1 MKGYCGKILFVDLS
15 EGSIEERDIP
25 DEIYEKYL
33 SGSGLGAYILY
44 NNIPQN
50 AEPLG
55 SDNILGFVSGLLT
68 GTGSIITGRWL
79 AVCKSPLTG
88 GWGDANCGGNF
99 APALKRCG
107 YDGIFFQGISQN
119 PVYLKID
126 DNGATLEDA
135 SHVWG
140 KDAVTAED
148 ILEKENRGKRKPSI
162 AVIGEAGEKLSL
174 ISGICNDRGR
184 IAARSGCGAVMG
196 SKKLKA
202 VVLDGS
208 KKISCHNPEAVK
220 SISRELTDKINKNE
234 LPNIVKGFMMPVV
247 AKILNGKNVTSM
259 DGMMQAPMFK
269 KWGTITINQMA
280 VVTGDSPVKNW
291 AGSVNDYNILSH
303 RNLNPDLIIKHQ
315 TKKYSCYSCVIAC
328 GGICSIENITGGKY
342 SHTHKPEYETCS
354 SFGPL
359 LLNKDLN
366 SIFYINELLNRAGM
380 DSISAGNTVAFA
392 IECYENNI
400 LTKKDTD
407 GLNLSWG
414 NAKAII
420 SLIEKMI
427 AREGIGDILA
437 DGARAAASKI
447 ASGSEKYAMHNG
459 GQEPGM
465 HDARFD
471 PMIGVHY
478 SVDPTPGRHTVGSGS
493 FYNSMRL
500 WEEVTW
506 APVVKKHPKAQ
517 EYIPSEK
524 EALKA
529 VAGACFKQ
537 VVDGSGGCLFA
548 AILGVQHWKVFEWL
562 NYTTGWDK
570 TADEYMEIGKRIQ
583 TLRQLFNI
591 REGINPV
598 DFKLNRRLSGDDPL
612 KDGPLKGLKVPIDE
626 MMSLYWK
633 AIGWDEKSGIP
644 LKETVADLGLDKMW

>member
-15 EGSIEERDIP
+15 EGSIEERAIP

-50 AEPLG
+50 ADPLG
-55 SDNILGFVSGLLT
+55 PDNILGFVSGILT

-88 GWGDANCGGNF
+88 GWGDANCGGNL

-107 YDGIFFQGISQN
+107 YDGIFFQGISQK

-126 DNGATLEDA
+126 DNGATLKDA

-148 ILEKENRGKRKPSI
+148 ILEKENRAKRKPSI

-234 LPNIVKGFMMPVV
+234 LPKIVKGFMMPVV
-247 AKILNGKNVTSM
+247 GKIINGKNVTSM

-303 RNLNPDLIIKHQ
+303 RNLNPDHIIKHQ

-328 GGICSIENITGGKY
+328 GGICSIDKITRGKY

-359 LLNKDLN
+359 LLNKNLN

-414 NAKAII
+414 NARAII

-437 DGARAAASKI
+437 DGAKAAASKI
-447 ASGSEKYAMHNG
+447 AYGSEKYAMHNG

-493 FYNSMRL
+493 FYKSMRL
-500 WEEVTW
+500 WEKVSW

-537 VVDGSGGCLFA
+537 VIDGSGGCLFA

-591 REGINPV
+591 REGIDPA
-598 DFKLNRRLSGDDPL
+598 DFKLNRRLSGDVPL

-626 MMSLYWK
+626 MMSRYWK

-644 LKETVADLGLDKMW
+644 LKETVADLGLDEM